1 MNLAPYQ
8 FDGKSELWDSVHEE
22 LSHFIESETA
32 TVLDAA
38 TLGEARIHAAG
49 RASALVDF
57 RSHLLWLREEA
68 VARK

>member
-8 FDGKSELWDSVHEE
+8 FDGKNELWDSIHGE
-22 LSHFIESETA
+22 LSHFVESETSTA
-32 TVLDAA
+32 VDAA

-49 RASALVDF
+49 RASALSDF
-57 RSHLLWLREEA
+57 RAHLLWLREEA

>member
-8 FDGKSELWDSVHEE
+8 FDGKNELWDGVHNE
-22 LSHFIESETA
+22 LSYFIEGETVTA
-32 TVLDAA
+32 LDAE

-57 RSHLLWLREEA
+57 RAHLLWLREEA